1 MRVPR
6 SLLLFT
12 LLTALVF
19 SPLHVWGQS
28 DEYEAYKP
36 DEFPEWAHSLRRFE
50 TIFFGSIPFTFLFS
64 SLGFDMYAYSSS
76 GFQQAYLPLFLGTSP
91 EKEEFNRDTRWQK
104 IGVSISLSLVI
115 ALVDF
120 IIDTQTNAEN

>member
-1 MRVPR
+1 MRLPK

-12 LLTALVF
+12 LLAALIF
-19 SPLHVWGQS
+19 SPLYVWGQS

-36 DEFPEWAHSLRRFE
+36 DEFPEWGHSLRRFE

-76 GFQQAYLPLFLGTSP
+76 CFQQEYLPLFLGTSP
-91 EKEEFNRDTRWQK
+91 EKEEFNRDIRWQK

-120 IIDTQTNAEN
+120 IIDTQNNAEN